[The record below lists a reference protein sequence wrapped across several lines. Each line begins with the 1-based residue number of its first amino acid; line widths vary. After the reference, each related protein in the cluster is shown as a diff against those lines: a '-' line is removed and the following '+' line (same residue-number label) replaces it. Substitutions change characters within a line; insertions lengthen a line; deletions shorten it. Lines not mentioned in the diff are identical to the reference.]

1 MKKVL
6 VIGGGAAGIMAAYSA
21 ARSGQEVHIY
31 EKNEKLGK
39 KLFITGKGRC
49 NITNASDMEVLFQN
63 VVSNY
68 KFLYSAFYTFTN
80 EQMIELM
87 KEAGVPVKIER
98 GNRVFPVS
106 DKSSD
111 VIGGLE
117 RLLKKEG
124 VAIHLKSEVSKIL
137 TSQQENDKTV
147 MGIMLQDGS
156 EVKGEQVI
164 VATGGVSYPS
174 TGSTG
179 DGMSMTEKLG
189 HTKTRLYPALVPI
202 EIEEEWVSRLQ
213 GLSLRNV
220 SVSFSA
226 GKKEFY
232 QNFGEMVFTHYGV
245 SGPVILSG
253 SSYLPKYEKKER
265 VEVCVDL
272 KPALSEKQ
280 LDLRILRDFEEN
292 KNKDFKN
299 SLNLLLPRKIIPII
313 IELSGISPEKKIHEI
328 TKEER
333 RQLIYII
340 KNLKMHVKGV
350 RGFEEAIITQGGVK
364 VKEINPATME
374 SKLVK
379 GLYFAGEIM
388 DVDALTGGYNL
399 QIAWSTGYLA
409 GLSTA
414 RE

>member
-1 MKKVL
+1 MSKVL
-6 VIGGGAAGIMAAYSA
+6 VIGGGAAGMMAAYSA
-21 ARSGQEVHIY
+21 AKCGQEVHLY

-49 NITNASDMEVLFQN
+49 NITNSSDMEVLFQN

-80 EQMIELM
+80 EQMMDLM
-87 KEAGVPVKIER
+87 EEAGVPVKTER

-111 VIGGLE
+111 VIGGLK
-117 RLLKKEG
+117 RLMEKEG
-124 VAIHLKSEVSKIL
+124 VKIHLRSEVCKIL
-137 TSQQENDKTV
+137 TQEQNTNKRV
-147 MGIMLQDGS
+147 IGIQLKDGS
-156 EVKGEQVI
+156 KVEGEQVI
-164 VATGGVSYPS
+164 IATGGVSYSS
-174 TGSTG
+174 TGSNG
-179 DGMSMTEKLG
+179 DGMCMAEKLG
-189 HTKTRLYPALVPI
+189 HTKTRLYPALVPM

-220 SVSFSA
+220 SVTLQA

-232 QNFGEMVFTHYGV
+232 QDFGEMLFTHFGV

-253 SSYLPKYEKKER
+253 SSFLSQYENQESI
-265 VEVCVDL
+265 VLHLDL
-272 KPALSEKQ
+272 KPALTEKQ

-313 IELSGISPEKKIHEI
+313 IELSGILPEKKIHEI

-333 RQLIYII
+333 KQLIHVM
-340 KNLKMHVKGV
+340 KDLKMHVKGV
-350 RGFEEAIITQGGVK
+350 RGFEEAIITQGGIS
-364 VKEINPATME
+364 VKELNPATME
-374 SKLVK
+374 SRLVE
-379 GLYFAGEIM
+379 GLYFAGEII

-409 GLSTA
+409 GLSTVA
-414 RE
+414 E

>member
-1 MKKVL
+1 M
-6 VIGGGAAGIMAAYSA
+6 
-21 ARSGQEVHIY
+21 
-31 EKNEKLGK
+31 
-39 KLFITGKGRC
+39 
-49 NITNASDMEVLFQN
+49 
-63 VVSNY
+63 
-68 KFLYSAFYTFTN
+68 
-80 EQMIELM
+80 
-87 KEAGVPVKIER
+87 
-98 GNRVFPVS
+98 
-106 DKSSD
+106 
-111 VIGGLE
+111 
-117 RLLKKEG
+117 
-124 VAIHLKSEVSKIL
+124 
-137 TSQQENDKTV
+137 
-147 MGIMLQDGS
+147 
-156 EVKGEQVI
+156 
-164 VATGGVSYPS
+164 
-174 TGSTG
+174 
-179 DGMSMTEKLG
+179 
-189 HTKTRLYPALVPI
+189 
-202 EIEEEWVSRLQ
+202 
-213 GLSLRNV
+213 
-220 SVSFSA
+220 A

-265 VEVCVDL
+265 VKVCVDL

>member
-6 VIGGGAAGIMAAYSA
+6 VIGGGAAGIMAAYSS

-253 SSYLPKYEKKER
+253 SSYLPKYENKER
-265 VEVCVDL
+265 VEACVDL